1 MTCSA
6 ASSNLVFDS
15 CGVCC
20 VMFVSPYQLDG
31 IIPTRRYDVKGKND
45 PPRLDEH
52 RHRQVRAQAIG
63 SMLVRVHAGVVALP
77 VRIRGKSSKARN
89 EINQIARSSGI
100 DIWLLSLDTFRTFA
114 TQLAH

>member
-20 VMFVSPYQLDG
+20 ALFVSPYQLDG
-31 IIPTRRYDVKGKND
+31 MIPTGRYDVKSKNE

-63 SMLVRVHAGVVALP
+63 SWLVRVHAGVAALSG
-77 VRIRGKSSKARN
+77 RIRGKPSKARN
-89 EINQIARSSGI
+89 EINQIARSFGI
-100 DIWLLSLDTFRTFA
+100 DIWLPR
-114 TQLAH
+114 

>member
-20 VMFVSPYQLDG
+20 VTFVSPYQLDG
-31 IIPTRRYDVKGKND
+31 IVPIRRYDVKSKNE

-63 SMLVRVHAGVVALP
+63 SMLVRVHPGVAALP

-89 EINQIARSSGI
+89 ELNQIARSPGI
-100 DIWLLSLDTFRTFA
+100 DICLPTLDDFRTLNVLSA
-114 TQLAH
+114 

>member
-20 VMFVSPYQLDG
+20 VMFVSPYQLE
-31 IIPTRRYDVKGKND
+31 YDVKSKD
-45 PPRLDEH
+45 EPLRLDEH

-63 SMLVRVHAGVVALP
+63 SMLVRVHAGVASLP
-77 VRIRGKSSKARN
+77 ARIRGKSSKGRN
-89 EINQIARSSGI
+89 EINQIARSSGL
-100 DIWLLSLDTFRTFA
+100 DIWLPTLDAFRTFA
-114 TQLAH
+114 V